1 MKRMQGI
8 ADLFGS
14 LDIVVDNAWIYTNL
28 DQWERRPESA
38 VFYLIAEEEID
49 ALEDDGKTVENNAGE
64 TIPASLG
71 KEDVE
76 TWLDVQTLQAIVQVI
91 RKNVEA
97 PDAASLIRAI
107 DHYREHDA
115 FMEA

>member
-8 ADLFGS
+8 ADLFGT
-14 LDIVVDNAWIYTNL
+14 LDAVVDNAWIYTNL
-28 DQWERRPESA
+28 EQWERQPESA

-49 ALEDDGKTVENNAGE
+49 VLEDEGKTVENSAGE

-76 TWLDVQTLQAIVQVI
+76 TWLDVQTLRAIAQVI
-91 RKNVEA
+91 SKNVEA
-97 PDAASLIRAI
+97 PDAAILIRAI

-115 FMEA
+115 FLEA